1 MKNTLIGFL
10 TVTFI
15 SSCSY
20 LTGPEG
26 LFPETKYDFLEEE
39 VSPSLR
45 IPEELD
51 KIDKEN
57 HYPIAYIV
65 NNNIAKDV
73 PKPRQVFSS
82 GGASEV
88 QLRRLG
94 ELMWIYVETLPS
106 TAWPISKNYWETS
119 SYQIISTDAETGVIK
134 VAIDDNSSYEMI
146 IEHGIKE
153 ASTEIF
159 LKQINNNN
167 EDITDIESI
176 KPEFQKV
183 VDYLAASVENFSGTS
198 LAAQS
203 LNEKKKARIFTQN
216 DQTVIELDLTY
227 PRAWSAVSRA
237 LTAGNI
243 VTNDRNRDKGIFYVS
258 YASEVE
264 AGFFSFLS
272 FGQDENEE
280 GLIIGDEAEF
290 EIKVKSLGSRTIITA
305 EATNGSI
312 EDAETLLSKI
322 NFVPETTIL

>member
-1 MKNTLIGFL
+1 MKNTFIGFL

-39 VSPSLR
+39 VAPSLR

-203 LNEKKKARIFTQN
+203 LNERKKARIFTQN

-280 GLIIGDEAEF
+280 GLVLGDEAEF
-290 EIKVKSLGSRTIITA
+290 EIKVKSLGSKTIITA

-322 NFVPETTIL
+322 NESLS

>member
-1 MKNTLIGFL
+1 MKNTFIGFL

-39 VSPSLR
+39 VAPSLR

-51 KIDKEN
+51 KINKEN
-57 HYPIAYIV
+57 HYPIAYTL
-65 NNNIAKDV
+65 NNNITKDV

-203 LNEKKKARIFTQN
+203 LNERKKARIFTQN

-280 GLIIGDEAEF
+280 GLVLGDEAEF

-322 NFVPETTIL
+322 NESLS

>member
-1 MKNTLIGFL
+1 MKNTFIGFL

-39 VSPSLR
+39 VAPSLR
-45 IPEELD
+45 IPDELD

-57 HYPIAYIV
+57 HYPIAYTL

-203 LNEKKKARIFTQN
+203 LNERKKARIFTQN

-280 GLIIGDEAEF
+280 GLVLGDEAEF

-322 NFVPETTIL
+322 NESLS

>member
-312 EDAETLLSKI
+312 EDAEALLSKI
-322 NFVPETTIL
+322 NESLS

>member
-203 LNEKKKARIFTQN
+203 LNERKKARIFTQN

-322 NFVPETTIL
+322 NESLS

>member
-1 MKNTLIGFL
+1 MKNTFIGFL
-10 TVTFI
+10 AVTFI

-39 VSPSLR
+39 VAPSLR

-57 HYPIAYIV
+57 HYPIAYTL

-203 LNEKKKARIFTQN
+203 LNERKKARIFTQN

-280 GLIIGDEAEF
+280 GLVLGDEAEF

-322 NFVPETTIL
+322 NESLS

>member
-1 MKNTLIGFL
+1 MKNTIIGFL
-10 TVTFI
+10 TLTFI

-39 VSPSLR
+39 VAPSLR

-57 HYPIAYIV
+57 HYPIAYTL
-65 NNNIAKDV
+65 NNNITKDV

-203 LNEKKKARIFTQN
+203 LNERKKARIFTQN

-280 GLIIGDEAEF
+280 GLVLGDEAEF

-322 NFVPETTIL
+322 NESLS

>member
-1 MKNTLIGFL
+1 MKNTFIGFL

-26 LFPETKYDFLEEE
+26 LFPETKYDFVEEE
-39 VSPSLR
+39 VAPSLR

-57 HYPIAYIV
+57 HYPIAYTL

-203 LNEKKKARIFTQN
+203 LNERKKARIFTQN

-280 GLIIGDEAEF
+280 GLVLGDEAEF
-290 EIKVKSLGSRTIITA
+290 EIKVKSLGSKTIITA

-322 NFVPETTIL
+322 NESLS

>member
-1 MKNTLIGFL
+1 MKNTFIGFL

-39 VSPSLR
+39 VAPSLR

-57 HYPIAYIV
+57 HYPIAYTL

-119 SYQIISTDAETGVIK
+119 SYQIISTDAETGFIK

-203 LNEKKKARIFTQN
+203 LKERKKARIFTQN

-280 GLIIGDEAEF
+280 GLVLGDEAEF

-322 NFVPETTIL
+322 NESLS

>member
-1 MKNTLIGFL
+1 MKNTFIGFL

-39 VSPSLR
+39 VAPSLR

-57 HYPIAYIV
+57 HYPIAYTL

-280 GLIIGDEAEF
+280 GLVLGDEAEF

-322 NFVPETTIL
+322 NESLS

>member
-1 MKNTLIGFL
+1 
-10 TVTFI
+10 
-15 SSCSY
+15 
-20 LTGPEG
+20 
-26 LFPETKYDFLEEE
+26 
-39 VSPSLR
+39 
-45 IPEELD
+45 
-51 KIDKEN
+51 
-57 HYPIAYIV
+57 
-65 NNNIAKDV
+65 
-73 PKPRQVFSS
+73 
-82 GGASEV
+82 
-88 QLRRLG
+88 
-94 ELMWIYVETLPS
+94 MWIYVETLPS

-203 LNEKKKARIFTQN
+203 LNERKKARIFTQN

-280 GLIIGDEAEF
+280 GLVLGDEAEF
-290 EIKVKSLGSRTIITA
+290 EIKVKSLGSKTIITA

-322 NFVPETTIL
+322 NESLS

>member
-1 MKNTLIGFL
+1 MKNTFIGFL

-39 VSPSLR
+39 VAPSLR

-57 HYPIAYIV
+57 HYPIAYTL
-65 NNNIAKDV
+65 NNNITKDV

-203 LNEKKKARIFTQN
+203 LNERKKARIFTQN

-280 GLIIGDEAEF
+280 GLVLGDEAEF
-290 EIKVKSLGSRTIITA
+290 EIKVKSIGSRTIITA

-322 NFVPETTIL
+322 NESLS

>member
-322 NFVPETTIL
+322 NESLS

>member
-203 LNEKKKARIFTQN
+203 LNERKKARIFTQN

-280 GLIIGDEAEF
+280 GLVLGDEAEF
-290 EIKVKSLGSRTIITA
+290 EIKVKSLGSKTIITA

-322 NFVPETTIL
+322 NESLS

>member
-1 MKNTLIGFL
+1 MKNTFIGFL

-39 VSPSLR
+39 VAPSLR

-57 HYPIAYIV
+57 HYPIAYTL

-203 LNEKKKARIFTQN
+203 LNERKKARIFTQN

-322 NFVPETTIL
+322 NESLS

>member
-1 MKNTLIGFL
+1 M
-10 TVTFI
+10 
-15 SSCSY
+15 
-20 LTGPEG
+20 
-26 LFPETKYDFLEEE
+26 FPETKYDFLEEE
-39 VSPSLR
+39 VAPNLS
-45 IPEELD
+45 IPESLD
-51 KIDKEN
+51 DIDKDN
-57 HYPIAYIV
+57 HYPIESLALDDV
-65 NNNIAKDV
+65 ARDV

-203 LNEKKKARIFTQN
+203 LNERKKARIFTQN

-280 GLIIGDEAEF
+280 GLVLGDEAEF
-290 EIKVKSLGSRTIITA
+290 EIKVKSLGSKTIITA

-322 NFVPETTIL
+322 NESLS

>member
-1 MKNTLIGFL
+1 MRISIQTRQIRC
-10 TVTFI
+10 

-322 NFVPETTIL
+322 NESLS

>member
-203 LNEKKKARIFTQN
+203 LNERKKARIFTQN

-280 GLIIGDEAEF
+280 GLVLGDEAEF

-322 NFVPETTIL
+322 NESLS

>member
-1 MKNTLIGFL
+1 MKNTFIGFL

-57 HYPIAYIV
+57 HYPIAYTL

-119 SYQIISTDAETGVIK
+119 SYQIISTDAEAGVIK

-146 IEHGIKE
+146 VEHGIKE

-203 LNEKKKARIFTQN
+203 LNERKKARIFTQN

-280 GLIIGDEAEF
+280 GLVLGDEAEF

-322 NFVPETTIL
+322 NESLS

>member
-280 GLIIGDEAEF
+280 GLVIGDEAEF

-322 NFVPETTIL
+322 NESLS

>member
-1 MKNTLIGFL
+1 MKNTFIGFL

-39 VSPSLR
+39 VAPSLR

-57 HYPIAYIV
+57 HYPIAYTL

-203 LNEKKKARIFTQN
+203 LNERKKARIFTQN

-280 GLIIGDEAEF
+280 GLVLGDEAEF
-290 EIKVKSLGSRTIITA
+290 EIKVKSLGSRTVITA

-322 NFVPETTIL
+322 NESLS

>member
-1 MKNTLIGFL
+1 MKNTFIGFL

-39 VSPSLR
+39 VAPSLR
-45 IPEELD
+45 IPDELD

-57 HYPIAYIV
+57 HYPIAYTL

-203 LNEKKKARIFTQN
+203 LNERKKARIFTQN

-322 NFVPETTIL
+322 NESLS

>member
-39 VSPSLR
+39 VAPSLR

-57 HYPIAYIV
+57 HYPIAYTL

-203 LNEKKKARIFTQN
+203 LNERKKARIFTQN

-280 GLIIGDEAEF
+280 GLVLGDEAEF
-290 EIKVKSLGSRTIITA
+290 EIKVKSLGSKTIITA

-322 NFVPETTIL
+322 NESLS

>member
-1 MKNTLIGFL
+1 MKNTFIGFL

-39 VSPSLR
+39 VAPSLR

-57 HYPIAYIV
+57 HYPIAYTL
-65 NNNIAKDV
+65 NNNITKDV

-176 KPEFQKV
+176 KPEFEKV

-203 LNEKKKARIFTQN
+203 LNERKKARIFTQN

-280 GLIIGDEAEF
+280 GLVLGDEAEF

-322 NFVPETTIL
+322 NESLS

>member
-1 MKNTLIGFL
+1 MKNTFIGFL

-39 VSPSLR
+39 VAPSLR

-57 HYPIAYIV
+57 HYPIAYTL

-203 LNEKKKARIFTQN
+203 LNERKKARIFTQN

-237 LTAGNI
+237 LTAGGI

-322 NFVPETTIL
+322 NESLS

>member
-1 MKNTLIGFL
+1 MKNTFIGFL

-39 VSPSLR
+39 VAPSLR

-57 HYPIAYIV
+57 HYPIAYTL

-280 GLIIGDEAEF
+280 GLVLGDEAEF
-290 EIKVKSLGSRTIITA
+290 EIKVKSLGSKTIITA

-322 NFVPETTIL
+322 NESLS

>member
-1 MKNTLIGFL
+1 MKNTFIGFL

-39 VSPSLR
+39 VAPSLR

-57 HYPIAYIV
+57 HYPIAYTL

-203 LNEKKKARIFTQN
+203 LNERKKARIFTQN

-280 GLIIGDEAEF
+280 GLVLGDEAEF
-290 EIKVKSLGSRTIITA
+290 EIKVKSIGSRTIITA

-322 NFVPETTIL
+322 NESLS

>member
-1 MKNTLIGFL
+1 MKNTFIGFL

-57 HYPIAYIV
+57 HYPIAYTL

-203 LNEKKKARIFTQN
+203 LNERKKARIFTQN

-280 GLIIGDEAEF
+280 GLVLGDEAEF

-322 NFVPETTIL
+322 NESLS

>member
-1 MKNTLIGFL
+1 MKNTFIGFL

-39 VSPSLR
+39 VAPSLR

-57 HYPIAYIV
+57 HYPIAYTL
-65 NNNIAKDV
+65 NNNITKDV

-106 TAWPISKNYWETS
+106 TAWTISKNYWETS

-203 LNEKKKARIFTQN
+203 LNERKKARIFTQN

-280 GLIIGDEAEF
+280 GLVLGDEAEF

-322 NFVPETTIL
+322 NESLS

>member
-1 MKNTLIGFL
+1 MKNTFIGFL

-39 VSPSLR
+39 VAPSLR

-57 HYPIAYIV
+57 HYPIAYTL

-203 LNEKKKARIFTQN
+203 LNERKKARIFTQN

-280 GLIIGDEAEF
+280 GLVLGDEAEF

-322 NFVPETTIL
+322 NESLS

>member
-1 MKNTLIGFL
+1 MKNTFTGFL

-39 VSPSLR
+39 VAPSLK

-57 HYPIAYIV
+57 HYPIAYTI

-119 SYQIISTDAETGVIK
+119 SYQIISTDAEAGVIK

-146 IEHGIKE
+146 VEHGIKE

-176 KPEFQKV
+176 KPESQKV
-183 VDYLAASVENFSGTS
+183 ADYLAASVENFSGTS

-243 VTNDRNRDKGIFYVS
+243 VTNDRNRDEGIFYVS

-272 FGQDENEE
+272 FGQDKNEE
-280 GLIIGDEAEF
+280 GLVLGDEAEF

-305 EATNGSI
+305 EANNGSI

-322 NFVPETTIL
+322 NESLS